1 MTRLIQLGIPAWL
14 ILTMGSCLPLAGG
27 CAASGANAAQQHN
40 ADLAKLQLL
49 QQGNA
54 KGHLVFQSGGKIGVG
69 AENNFY
75 LGLMDSNLSFTGEVD
90 YSDASFPS
98 MPGAQPF
105 TPDPSIPA
113 GVVGTGH
120 P

>member
-1 MTRLIQLGIPAWL
+1 MSQLIKTILPAL
-14 ILTMGSCLPLAGG
+14 IILNLGSCLGG
-27 CAASGANAAQQHN
+27 CAANNATAAQQHN

-49 QQGNA
+49 QQGKA
-54 KGHLVFQSGGKIGVG
+54 KGHLVFQSGGKVGVG

-90 YSDASFPS
+90 YGDAQFPA

-105 TPDPSIPA
+105 GQPQPTPNP
-113 GVVGTGH
+113 
-120 P
+120 